1 MAKVITQQTF
11 DDVVRENM
19 EEFGMEADEA
29 IDDAVQQFE
38 SQGINLSNI
47 VQDARLFSGQG
58 DAAEHPVIS
67 AIKNLKIGLD
77 SEESSCAEITD
88 CIVMIR
94 AECDV
99 DLSRRCLAGNNQAY
113 PTLIQAL
120 EKFITDH
127 KMLQKILLTLLSL
140 TNGQPDLLDNHSCS
154 LLMDMLGS
162 FMDNVD
168 VLYLTV
174 GLIRNTCTKHE
185 ENRQMFVKKG
195 LISKLSEVL
204 NIHKNSDKIVIETCG
219 ALRVLTFDDDIR
231 VPFGKAHEHAKAIVT
246 EGNALETLLNLC
258 RDYSENP
265 SVLKELF
272 STLTKLVVR
281 SEFCQAVM
289 EMGGLD
295 FILRA
300 LQSSV
305 KDKGVVRQALGL
317 IKALAGNDEVKLEA
331 VKSNAL
337 EIILVAMIKHQ
348 ANSAVAELCC
358 AAIATLVLRNPAHCN
373 AVISLAG
380 HQSIIQAMKIH
391 PKDAGVQKQACNAI
405 RNLVARTRE
414 HCDPILELGAEALI
428 NEALKNHPGCADD
441 AKAALRDL
449 DCQVELKVYWKGEGS
464 SLAHD

>member
-19 EEFGMEADEA
+19 EEFGMDADEA
-29 IDDAVQQFE
+29 IDDAVKQFE
-38 SQGINLSNI
+38 SQSVNLSNI
-47 VQDARLFSGQG
+47 VKDSRLFSGQG
-58 DAAEHPVIS
+58 DATEHPVIT
-67 AIKNLKIGLD
+67 AIKNLKISLD
-77 SEESSCAEITD
+77 SEGSSNAEITD

-113 PTLIQAL
+113 PALIQAV
-120 EKFITDH
+120 EKFLTDD
-127 KMLQKILLTLLSL
+127 KMLQKTLLSL
-140 TNGQPDLLDNHSCS
+140 LSLTDGQPDLLDDHGCT
-154 LLMDMLGS
+154 LLMDMLDT
-162 FMDNVD
+162 FRNNEDL
-168 VLYLTV
+168 LYLTV
-174 GLIRNTCTKHE
+174 GVITNTCTKHE
-185 ENRQMFVKKG
+185 GNRQMFVKKG

-204 NIHKNSDKIVIETCG
+204 NWHKSSEKVVIETCG
-219 ALRVLTFDDDIR
+219 ALRVLTLDDDIR
-231 VPFGKAHEHAKAIVT
+231 VPFGQAHENAKSIVT

-258 RDYSENP
+258 KDYTANP

-272 STLTKLVVR
+272 STLTKLLVR
-281 SEFCQAVM
+281 SEFCKAVSDM
-289 EMGGLD
+289 EGLE

-300 LQSSV
+300 LQNSV

-317 IKALAGNDEVKLEA
+317 IKALAGNDEVKVEA
-331 VKSNAL
+331 VKSNAM

-358 AAIATLVLRNPAHCN
+358 ASIASLILRNPNHCTTVMN
-373 AVISLAG
+373 LCG

-391 PKDAGVQKQACNAI
+391 PKVAGLQKQACNVL

-414 HCDPILELGAEALI
+414 HCEPILELGAEALI
-428 NEALKNHPGCADD
+428 NEALKNHPICEDD

-449 DCQVELKVYWKGEGS
+449 GCHVELKERWKGVKGS
-464 SLAHD
+464 LVYD